1 MAFYCLTA
9 GHTSDLT
16 QCLLNTP
23 KWPEVP
29 PMFFDQ
35 LWLFKNTSSVVFLVC
50 CFLFTRPRLALK
62 DKCNFTFAAGSCAT
76 RKLNAPLCG
85 DGLTREGFPPC
96 SGRSERFGGPQAAV
110 PFPPRGG
117 RLPPLSGVF
126 PPPPPNTRV
135 RRSLDL
141 SRFWPGVTWACC
153 GLFVFCSVYDNTA

>member
-1 MAFYCLTA
+1 ML
-9 GHTSDLT
+9 
-16 QCLLNTP
+16 
-23 KWPEVP
+23 
-29 PMFFDQ
+29 FDQ

-126 PPPPPNTRV
+126 PPQYPGTPFPRPVTLLAWCNLSVLWFICFLLSSRQHRVVSKRLHNTRN
-135 RRSLDL
+135 D
-141 SRFWPGVTWACC
+141 FI
-153 GLFVFCSVYDNTA
+153 